1 MSLFGKI
8 VKTVVNVVE
17 LPLAVVKDATT
28 LGGVCTGEDQ
38 TYTRQQIEKI
48 KEEADE

>member
-17 LPLAVVKDATT
+17 LPIAVAKDVVT
-28 LGGVCTGEDQ
+28 LGNIASGDDQ

-48 KEEADE
+48 KEDADD